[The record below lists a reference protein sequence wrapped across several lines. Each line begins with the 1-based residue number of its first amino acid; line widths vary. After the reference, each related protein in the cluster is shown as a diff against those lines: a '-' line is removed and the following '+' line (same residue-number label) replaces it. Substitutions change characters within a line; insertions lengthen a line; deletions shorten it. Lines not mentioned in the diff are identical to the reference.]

1 MYLIDTN
8 VLSEYR
14 KGGKADA
21 GVREFFST
29 TESGALFLPAQV
41 IGEIQAG
48 ITKLRREGNQ
58 QATKRI
64 HTYEAWL
71 ERVIED
77 YGDRVIHFDT
87 DAARIWG
94 TLLSSDKK
102 DPHTIDKQIA
112 AIALEHNLVVVTRDK
127 GEAFSHIPNL
137 QVLNPFSDNPHA

>member
-14 KGGKADA
+14 KGGKANA
-21 GVREFFST
+21 GVREFFAA
-29 TESGALFLPAQV
+29 TESSILFLPVQV

-48 ITKLRREGNQ
+48 IAKLRREGNQ
-58 QATKRI
+58 QTAQRI

-71 ERVIED
+71 ERVIAD
-77 YGDRVIHFDT
+77 YGDRIIYFDT

-94 TLLSSDKK
+94 TLLSSGKQ

-112 AIALEHNLVVVTRDK
+112 AIALEHDLVVVTRDH
-127 GEAFSHIPNL
+127 GVAFSQIPNL
-137 QVLNPFSDNPHA
+137 QVLNPFSDTPHA